1 MQQQNAK
8 DNVDY
13 GSSYFMIYLIFYLCV
28 MVHQT
33 ICIQIA
39 HVTLTKFNPFTKLY
53 IFAVAAVAAMA
64 IWTAIVG

>member
-1 MQQQNAK
+1 
-8 DNVDY
+8 
-13 GSSYFMIYLIFYLCV
+13 MIFLIFYLCV